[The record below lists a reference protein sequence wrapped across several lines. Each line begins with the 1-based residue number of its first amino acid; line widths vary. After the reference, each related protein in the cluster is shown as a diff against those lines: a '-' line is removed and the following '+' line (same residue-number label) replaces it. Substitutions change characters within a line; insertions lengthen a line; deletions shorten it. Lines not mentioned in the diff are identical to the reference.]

1 MQMPLSEGEL
11 ENKARASGG
20 SFQCS
25 QLPRRERKT
34 TGIFEILAVFE
45 SNII

>member
-1 MQMPLSEGEL
+1 MQMPLSEREL
-11 ENKARASGG
+11 ENKARASDG

-34 TGIFEILAVFE
+34 TGIFEILAVLRA
-45 SNII
+45 I